1 MSDVPQ
7 SAAPQRGR
15 KSLVSFVALVLVAGL
30 ASAMPASALAYNT
43 RPEVA
48 ETESVDGHTAVQSA
62 IEADSAATD
71 AAVTSLE
78 PAEWPE
84 AGTTSFELGGAE
96 ARSFSAPAED
106 ENGVVVI
113 AAVEGADFE
122 EWTSPL
128 PEEVGDA
135 VPEEDDGI
143 RNERRVPAEPET
155 DGSAP
160 APGEPSGPETEE
172 SQETRPSPQPG
183 EPLPGDG
190 ETGTEEDEPAAE
202 APEPEPT
209 EETEEPE
216 GSVPTAPEPVTA
228 AEAEVLDREAASALG
243 LSGLALRVTRTDGS
257 DAVGPVRVEVD
268 YTDFATAY
276 GADYGSRL
284 SLVALTGCDEGEE
297 ETCLSSHDLDSAND
311 TESRTLSAVV
321 PATSSGVLVAAAAD
335 GTSEEGAGDYTA
347 TSLSPSSTWN
357 VGPQTG
363 DFSWTYPMAA
373 PNTAGGLQ
381 PDISLSY
388 SSQSVDGR
396 VSDTNNQT
404 SWIGEGFDYHP
415 GYIERRYITCQDD
428 DTETPDQCWS
438 HHNATLSLGGSST
451 ELVYDDGEW
460 TPRNDDGS
468 KVERLTG
475 TTNGDNDGEY
485 WKVTTTDGTQY
496 FFGLNRLPGHS
507 SGDDETD
514 SAWTVPVYGNDSGEP
529 CHKSSD
535 EDAWCQQAWR
545 WNLDYVVD
553 VQGNALSHYYEA
565 ETNNYGRHFESE
577 ATPYDRGGHL
587 KRTEYGLRDD
597 DPHATAPARVTYSVS
612 ERCLPEDGFDC
623 AEDERTE
630 DNAEHWPDTPLDQE
644 CESDCAGQHSP
655 TFWTTKKLDTITTQ
669 VHDGDEYTTVDT
681 WKLKH
686 TFPEPGDGTDPALW
700 LDSITHTGHVG
711 GTEAYPS
718 ITFGGTPMPNR
729 IDSTTDGLAPMNKWR
744 VSAIY
749 TETGGQVDVRYAEPE
764 CVEGDTPKPHENT
777 KACFPVI
784 RSHQPGADDIT
795 DWFAK
800 YPVVALVEKDLV
812 GGQPDVVTSYD
823 YVGDGAW
830 RYMDDDGFVEED
842 RRTWSQWRGYDR
854 VIVRTGHENEV
865 RTETEHLFYQGMDGD
880 HLPDGTR
887 SAKVTDSA
895 GDSVTDDPVFSG
907 QTREVIVRD
916 GVGGEVVSRTVT
928 TPWKHETATS
938 SHSWDD
944 LGAHITDTKS
954 TDVHT
959 ALADGSFR
967 QSRTVNTF
975 DAYGMVSTVHDQ
987 GDVADPDDDRCTSTA
1002 YARNTDKHLLDLVS
1016 HTRTVAADCDGAPLE
1031 AEVVSDSR
1039 TLYDGQDF
1047 GGTPIQGRAT
1057 EIQRAVDYGDGG
1069 AVYQTFTTSTF
1080 DKYGRPLS
1088 TTDAQGNTVVSEY
1101 TAAHPGGYV
1110 VRVETTNAL
1119 GHVTVEEFDPRSQV
1133 VAEVDADG
1141 NRSEMA
1147 YDPLGRLTEVW
1158 LADRTGS
1165 ADASPSMRFDYH
1177 VRKEAP
1183 TTVVTHTLNAHGE
1196 YATSYQILDGFLRE
1210 RQTQTPTPEGGR
1222 VISDIF
1228 YDSRGNT
1235 VIEREPYYNEEDPV
1249 GELFV
1254 TNNHDNV
1261 PRWTRTVY
1269 DGADRATDVVQMS
1282 RGVEQWRTTT
1292 EHHGD
1297 RTLTTAPEGGT
1308 GTTSIFDVRSQTM
1321 EVRKHHGEEP
1331 TGDYDSTLYAYTAR
1345 GELETVTDPGGNVWS
1360 YTYDLLGRKV
1370 SESDP
1375 DTGVSTMAYDSLDRL
1390 VTTTDA
1396 RGETLH
1402 TTYDDLGRR
1411 THLRE
1416 NSENGTLRA
1425 SWVYDTV
1432 ATGRLSS
1439 STRYEGG
1446 DAYTNRVLS
1455 YDPTGRPLTQQVV
1468 VPETEGQ
1475 LAGRYQFLTLY
1486 NPDGSVQGV
1495 DMPGAGNLP
1504 PEAVV
1509 YEYDDLGNVTTVS
1522 GEDYIVTEAVYSKIG
1537 NLVQREF
1544 SRRPLATDK
1553 TWQTFD
1559 FDENTNRLGMT
1570 SVVPEIGEN
1579 SLSTQTY
1586 AYDDIGNV
1594 LRISDEP
1601 TDPQRAS
1608 DVQCFDY
1615 DHLRRLTQ
1623 VWTPD
1628 ATGEQACAAEPDA
1641 QNLGGAAPYWH
1652 SYTYDETGNRVEEI
1666 QYASGGNITR
1676 LYSTPEEGHGPAH
1689 AVAAVEEQ
1697 GIGGATEHSY
1707 DYDAS
1712 GNLVRRTTGERDQVL
1727 EWGPE
1732 GELISVT
1739 DGLARTEYVYDA
1751 DGERLLR
1758 RANGATTL
1766 YLPGME
1772 ITWDPAA
1779 GTEEATRYYEHDG
1792 ETIAVR
1798 ENDGDLHWIFSDHH
1812 RTGYLAVDAVWGDVA
1827 QRRMT
1832 AFGQE
1837 RSSTGVWPGERGFVD
1852 GMIDTSTGLTQLG
1865 VRSYDADLGRF
1876 ISVDPL
1882 MDLLD
1887 AQTMNGY
1894 TYANNNPSSFS
1905 DPSGL
1910 AARMGKKIG
1919 KPSGKKQIGKPSGKK
1934 IYRPGAPSKAFGG
1947 WGRPRKSFSPRPPGR
1962 GRISFAGFSPRRQTP
1977 TDWLVSYR
1985 HQAIMD
1991 AASQFS
1997 SIGIPEWT
2005 FWKAAR
2011 ASVDRDYL
2019 IDFKDE
2025 AVSSYSEVIHS
2036 AAEMFDIPPKLLAG
2050 IMWTEIGGDPYILD
2064 DASMLLRS
2072 GMDSSHGPMSI
2083 QIDTAMESLRYN
2095 PTPGV
2100 EAYSTMESLRDPVE
2114 SVFVAAAHISDL
2126 RNHAYGGVAGEDL
2139 TDEQMAQIGAL
2150 YNGGP
2155 LYYRS
2160 EGAQRYG
2167 DDLLENMDRVSSL
2180 L

>member
-1 MSDVPQ
+1 MSDIPQ
-7 SAAPQRGR
+7 STALRRGR

-48 ETESVDGHTAVQSA
+48 ETESVDGHTAVQAA

-84 AGTTSFELGGAE
+84 ASTTSFDLGGAE

-106 ENGVVVI
+106 ENGLV
-113 AAVEGADFE
+113 ALDAVEGADFE

-128 PEEVGDA
+128 PEEDESA
-135 VPEEDDGI
+135 VPEETDET
-143 RNERRVPAEPET
+143 RNERRVPTEPET
-155 DGSAP
+155 DSDTP
-160 APGEPSGPETEE
+160 AAGEPSGPAAEE
-172 SQETRPSPQPG
+172 PQEPGPSPQPE

-190 ETGTEEDEPAAE
+190 GTGTEEDEPAAE
-202 APEPEPT
+202 APESGP
-209 EETEEPE
+209 TEEPE
-216 GSVPTAPEPVTA
+216 DTEPTAPEPVTA
-228 AEAEVLDREAASALG
+228 AEVEVLDREVASALG

-268 YTDFATAY
+268 YADFATAY

-284 SLVALTGCDEGEE
+284 SLIALTECEEGTEE
-297 ETCLSSHDLDSAND
+297 ACLSSHVLDSAND
-311 TESRTLSAVV
+311 TEARTLSAVV

-335 GTSEEGAGDYTA
+335 GSGEEGTGDYTA

-428 DTETPDQCWS
+428 DTDIPDQCWS
-438 HHNATLSLGGSST
+438 HHNATLNLGGRST

-496 FFGLNRLPGHS
+496 FFGLNHLPGHS
-507 SGDDETD
+507 SGDEETD

-529 CHKSSD
+529 CHKASD
-535 EDAWCQQAWR
+535 KDAWCQQAWR

-655 TFWTTKKLDTITTQ
+655 TFWTTKKLDSITTQ

-718 ITFGGTPMPNR
+718 LTFGGTPMPNR
-729 IDSTTDGLAPMNKWR
+729 VDSTTDGLAPMNKWR

-764 CVEGDTPKPHENT
+764 CVEGDTPEPHENT

-795 DWFAK
+795 DWFTK

-812 GGQPDVVTSYD
+812 GGQPDQITSYD

-854 VIVRTGHENEV
+854 VIVRTGHEDEV

-887 SAKVTDSA
+887 SAEVTDST
-895 GDSVTDDPVFSG
+895 GTSVTDEEVFNG
-907 QTREVIVRD
+907 QPREVIVRD
-916 GVGGEVVSRTVT
+916 GVDGDVVSRTVT
-928 TPWKHETATS
+928 TPWKRETATS
-938 SHSWDD
+938 SHSWDER
-944 LGAHITDTKS
+944 GAHMTNTKS

-959 ALADGSFR
+959 ALADDSFR
-967 QSRTVNTF
+967 QTSTVNTF
-975 DAYGMVSTVHDQ
+975 DSYGMVSTVHDR
-987 GDVADPDDDRCTSTA
+987 GDVADPDDDQCTSTV
-1002 YARNTDKHLLDLVS
+1002 YARNTGKHLLNLVS
-1016 HTRTVAADCDGAPLE
+1016 HTRTVASGCEGTPSEDE
-1031 AEVVSDSR
+1031 IVSDTR
-1039 TLYDGQDF
+1039 TLYDGKGF
-1047 GGTPIQGRAT
+1047 GEAPVQGRPT
-1057 EIQRAVDYGDGG
+1057 QTQRATDYDDEG
-1069 AVYQTFTTSTF
+1069 AVYQTVTTSEF
-1080 DKYGRPLS
+1080 DEYGRAVEV
-1088 TTDAQGNTVVSEY
+1088 TDAEGNTTTTAY
-1101 TAAHPGGYV
+1101 TSAHPGGHDV
-1110 VRVETTNAL
+1110 KVETTNAL
-1119 GHVTVEEFDPRSQV
+1119 GHVTVEEFDARSQPV
-1133 VAEVDADG
+1133 VEIDADG
-1141 NRSEMA
+1141 NRTELA
-1147 YDPLGRLTEVW
+1147 YDPLGRLTDVW

-1165 ADASPSMRFDYH
+1165 SDASPSMRFEYH
-1177 VRKEAP
+1177 VSKDAP
-1183 TTVVTHTLNAHGE
+1183 TTVVSHSLNADGD
-1196 YATSYQILDGFLRE
+1196 YTTSYQILDGFLRE
-1210 RQTQTPTPEGGR
+1210 RQTQAPSPEGGR
-1222 VISDIF
+1222 VITDTF
-1228 YDSRGNT
+1228 LDSRGNT
-1235 VIEREPYYNEEDPV
+1235 VIKREPYHNKEDPV

-1254 TNNHDNV
+1254 VNNHDEV
-1261 PRWTRTVY
+1261 LRWTRTVY
-1269 DGADRATDVVQMS
+1269 DGAGRATDVVQMS

-1308 GTTSIFDVRSQTM
+1308 GTTSITDARGNVV
-1321 EVRKHHGEEP
+1321 ELRKHHGEEAA
-1331 TGDYDSTLYAYTAR
+1331 GDYDATTYTYTAR
-1345 GELETVTDPGGNVWS
+1345 GELETVTDPGGNTWS
-1360 YTYDLLGRKV
+1360 YAYDLLGRKV
-1370 SESDP
+1370 TETDP
-1375 DTGVSTMAYDSLDRL
+1375 DTGTSTFDYDGLDRL
-1390 VTTTDA
+1390 VSATDA
-1396 RGETLH
+1396 RGQTLH
-1402 TTYDDLGRR
+1402 TTYDALGRK

-1416 NSENGTLRA
+1416 GSADGTVRA

-1432 ATGRLSS
+1432 ATGQLTS
-1439 STRYEGG
+1439 STRHEDGNS
-1446 DAYTNRVLS
+1446 YTDQVLS
-1455 YDPTGRPLTQQVV
+1455 YDAMGRPLVQQVLI
-1468 VPETEGQ
+1468 PGAEGG
-1475 LAGRYQFLTLY
+1475 LAGRYLFRTLY
-1486 NPDGSVQGV
+1486 NPDGSVSSTEFPAAG
-1495 DMPGAGNLP
+1495 DLPGEP
-1504 PEAVV
+1504 VV
-1509 YEYDDLGNVTTVS
+1509 YDYDDLGNVTSVT
-1522 GEDYIVTEAVYSKIG
+1522 GNDHIVTEAVYSKIG

-1544 SRRPLATDK
+1544 SRRPLGTDK
-1553 TWQTFD
+1553 TWQTLD
-1559 FDENTNRLGMT
+1559 FDEKTNRLSMA
-1570 SVVPEIGEN
+1570 SVVPEIGEG
-1579 SLSTQTY
+1579 SLSTKTY
-1586 AYDDIGNV
+1586 AYDDIGNL
-1594 LRISDEP
+1594 LRVNDEP
-1601 TDPQRAS
+1601 TNPQRAS

-1615 DHLRRLTQ
+1615 DHLRRLNQ
-1623 VWTPD
+1623 VWTPNT
-1628 ATGEQACAAEPDA
+1628 TGEEACAAEPDA

-1666 QYASGGNITR
+1666 QYAPGGGQTTR
-1676 LYSTPEEGHGPAH
+1676 AYSSPEEGQGPAH

-1697 GIGGATEHSY
+1697 GVGGTTEHSY

-1712 GNLVRRTTGERDQVL
+1712 GNMVRRTTGERDQVL

-1732 GELISVT
+1732 GELASVT
-1739 DGLARTEYVYDA
+1739 EGVDRTEYVYDA
-1751 DGERLLR
+1751 AGERLLR
-1758 RANGATTL
+1758 RAHGATTL

-1772 ITWDPAA
+1772 VSWDPAA
-1779 GTEEATRYYEHDG
+1779 GTEEATRYFEHAG
-1792 ETIAVR
+1792 ETVAVR
-1798 ENDGDLHWIFSDHH
+1798 ENDGDLHWVFSDHH
-1812 RTGYLAVDAVWGDVA
+1812 GTGEVAVDAIWGEVV

-1832 AFGQE
+1832 VFGE
-1837 RSSTGVWPGERGFVD
+1837 NREAAGEWPGERGFVD
-1852 GMIDTSTGLTQLG
+1852 GTVDESTGLTQLG
-1865 VRSYDADLGRF
+1865 ARAYDAALGRF

-1882 MDLLD
+1882 MNLVD

-1894 TYANNNPSSFS
+1894 AYANNSPTTYWDGSGLSYCTPADGICLSGNRATVSYKKKNGSSGTQHWHYGSKHGWRQTSYTRYRPSSGGGYQTNRYTMTSGGWSGWKTVAKTPVPRKPLVNHTNSPETEAMNDATWFSQAGDWASGAWDSTVDWFS
-1905 DPSGL
+1905 DSGNQEWLAQTGIALGATVLGGMCIVATVGACAGLGGILIAGAIGAGGGMAAYSIGSGEKTREGYIRAGLGGALGNMGGGAVGRVAGARVIGTHARGASFSQVVVRTFRGRPSTYQG
-1910 AARMGKKIG
+1910 RHVRQY
-1919 KPSGKKQIGKPSGKK
+1919 QINHYG
-1934 IYRPGAPSKAFGG
+1934 FGG
-1947 WGRPRKSFSPRPPGR
+1947 R
-1962 GRISFAGFSPRRQTP
+1962 
-1977 TDWLVSYR
+1977 
-1985 HQAIMD
+1985 
-1991 AASQFS
+1991 
-1997 SIGIPEWT
+1997 
-2005 FWKAAR
+2005 
-2011 ASVDRDYL
+2011 
-2019 IDFKDE
+2019 
-2025 AVSSYSEVIHS
+2025 
-2036 AAEMFDIPPKLLAG
+2036 
-2050 IMWTEIGGDPYILD
+2050 EI
-2064 DASMLLRS
+2064 
-2072 GMDSSHGPMSI
+2072 
-2083 QIDTAMESLRYN
+2083 
-2095 PTPGV
+2095 
-2100 EAYSTMESLRDPVE
+2100 
-2114 SVFVAAAHISDL
+2114 
-2126 RNHAYGGVAGEDL
+2126 
-2139 TDEQMAQIGAL
+2139 
-2150 YNGGP
+2150 
-2155 LYYRS
+2155 
-2160 EGAQRYG
+2160 
-2167 DDLLENMDRVSSL
+2167 
-2180 L
+2180 